1 MNRHRLLKKQQ
12 IKQLE
17 VKKTNKEMTK
27 AYSTI
32 SLGAKRLRWATP
44 VKLLTPS
51 LSYLIY
57 AKVSLKK

>member
-32 SLGAKRLRWATP
+32 SLGAKRLR
-44 VKLLTPS
+44 
-51 LSYLIY
+51 
-57 AKVSLKK
+57 